1 MDSPVAVL
9 SNLRPRLRRI
19 VIMLMDV
26 VMVMMSVPL
35 SLLLSNSF
43 LSFNPLSW
51 YGMLGWFSLGVAG
64 HLFFRFSGL
73 YRMMWRFASTP
84 DFYSI
89 IRNCAVLTIGLY
101 FVTLVI
107 RTVHPITGLNEREF
121 IIFFFVTFTFIS
133 APRLFYRY
141 LREGAGWVHGD
152 SRAGGKD
159 GKRGLFLG
167 SLDEADVIISY
178 TRANLRETTRIIGIM
193 TNDREA
199 IVGTNIQGVPIVSEA
214 YRAPQSLDEYFKD
227 TDGVD
232 VVIFGHGA
240 EKTFPYF
247 PELVRIARRGGA
259 SVEQF
264 SGLSHLRR
272 SGKLTLEKVEMETI
286 LRRSTVSA
294 DHERLAA
301 FLKGKRVLVTGG
313 AGSIGRVLVKRALG
327 LGAEAVLVADISEFN
342 IFSLQ
347 RDHIAAENLPRVTL
361 RILDVGDKRQF
372 SAVVNEFHPDI
383 IFHAAALKHVP
394 LLEENWESAIKTN
407 VFGTLNCVEAAV
419 ECAVPQFV
427 LISSD
432 KAADPTSILGLTK
445 SIAEQITNGMHFE
458 LSGASVAGQ
467 RRTNLIAVRFG
478 NVFGSDGSVST
489 IFQSQIDSGGPVTIT
504 DPSMTRYLMTIGEA
518 VDLVIMSAAVSA
530 SERYDSSHG
539 IYMLDMGDPVSIL
552 TVAETMIRLA
562 GKKPRQDIEIVVTGK
577 RPGEK
582 LHESL
587 CAPGEEMI
595 DVDAPSIFGLRTPAA
610 GWAEIQA
617 MLRLLGAALQNG
629 DRQAART
636 IMKAFCDPGG
646 RRLRPLEDA
655 AVFAAPDRANSSP
668 AHDFAPLLE
677 GVSNGHAD
685 LAKVSNGGNP
695 VRLGEEVRNGAAK
708 PAAEVDGIG
717 LPAAAQWQ
725 DRPPRSEPALDE
737 PDTAVVRLHS
747 ERGAARRH

>member
-1 MDSPVAVL
+1 M
-9 SNLRPRLRRI
+9 

-26 VMVMMSVPL
+26 FMVIVSVPL
-35 SLLLSNSF
+35 SLLLSNSY

-51 YGMLGWFSLGVAG
+51 YGLLGWVSIGVAS
-64 HLFFRFSGL
+64 HLFFRFNGL

-89 IRNCAVLTIGLY
+89 IRNCAVLTVGLY
-101 FVTLVI
+101 CVTMLI
-107 RTVHPITGLNEREF
+107 RSIHPVTGLNEREF
-121 IIFFFVTFTFIS
+121 IIFFFVMFTFIS

-141 LREGAGWVHGD
+141 LREGAGWGPGD
-152 SRAGGKD
+152 GTAHDKD

-167 SLDEADVIISY
+167 SLEEADVIISY
-178 TRANLRETTRIIGIM
+178 TRANLHDATRIIGIM
-193 TNDREA
+193 TNDRQA
-199 IVGTNIQGVPIVSEA
+199 IVGSNIQGVPIVSEA
-214 YRAPQSLDEYFKD
+214 YRAPQSLEEYFKD

-240 EKTFPYF
+240 DKSFPYF

-301 FLKGKRVLVTGG
+301 FMKGKRVLVTGG
-313 AGSIGRVLVKRALG
+313 AGSIGRVLVKRALD
-327 LGAEAVLVADISEFN
+327 LSADAVLVADISEFN

-347 RDHIAAENLPRVTL
+347 RDHIAAEDLPRVRL

-372 SAVVNEFHPDI
+372 TGVVGEFRPDI

-407 VFGTLNCVEAAV
+407 VFGTLNCVEVAV
-419 ECAVPQFV
+419 ECGVPQFV

-458 LSGASVAGQ
+458 LSGALAAER

-489 IFQSQIDSGGPVTIT
+489 IFQAQIDAGGPVTVT

-518 VDLVIMSAAVSA
+518 ADLVIMSAAVSA
-530 SERYDSSHG
+530 TERYDASHA
-539 IYMLDMGDPVSIL
+539 IYMLDMGDPVSIM
-552 TVAETMIRLA
+552 TVAETMIRLS
-562 GKKPRQDIEIVVTGK
+562 GKKPRQDIEIVVTGR

-582 LHESL
+582 LHEAL

-595 DVDAPSIFGLRTPAA
+595 SVDAPSIFGLRTTVVRWP
-610 GWAEIQA
+610 EIQA
-617 MLRLLGAALQNG
+617 MLRLLGAALQSG
-629 DRQAART
+629 DRQSART
-636 IMKAFCDPGG
+636 IMKAFCQP
-646 RRLRPLEDA
+646 RRLLRPVDEA
-655 AVFAAPDRANSSP
+655 AGFEAALGTTNGPS
-668 AHDFAPLLE
+668 AHDALPLSE
-677 GVSNGHAD
+677 RGANGRAD
-685 LAKVSNGGNP
+685 RLDVSNGGSAP
-695 VRLGEEVRNGAAK
+695 LADKGRNGSGA
-708 PAAEVDGIG
+708 
-717 LPAAAQWQ
+717 
-725 DRPPRSEPALDE
+725 
-737 PDTAVVRLHS
+737 AVVGLGRADIPVVPQWPEKPHSAETLDDHDAGLVHRHS
-747 ERGAARRH
+747 ERGGARRH